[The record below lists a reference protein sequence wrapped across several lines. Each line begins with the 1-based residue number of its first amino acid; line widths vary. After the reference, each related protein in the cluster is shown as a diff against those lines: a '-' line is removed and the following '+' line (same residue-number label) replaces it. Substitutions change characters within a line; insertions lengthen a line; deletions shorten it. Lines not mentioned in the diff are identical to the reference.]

1 MKWGTRKTS
10 TILFTTLALFA
21 GVLSGCSDSTPQAQ
35 TGVDNKGGVTEAA
48 KPSEPAKKGESV
60 IYHLGETVN
69 PEQVTNF
76 NPFLATGNWQPF
88 FDYVFDPLYYFNPVK
103 GQLVPRLAVGDGTW
117 SDDNKTYTVKLNM
130 KAKWQDGKAFTVDD
144 VLYSFLTLKNNKVLD
159 RYQLWGDGRLQEVTA
174 QGSDTVVF
182 KLSKQFPSLPFYLTT
197 VYIAPKQQFEKE
209 DPSQFLNKTPIGT
222 GPFKFKSI
230 NESAIVLDKNADY
243 FLGAPNIDQLFV
255 NRFNNSSTLTLALE
269 KGDVQGSTGTVA
281 MPSVP
286 KLLENPVNKLQVYPG
301 LNTFSVIINNEK
313 PGLTDAAVR
322 RAIQLALDRKSLIEK
337 GESNGVFPANPG
349 FLSSVFGEMVD
360 SKLVDSQA
368 YAYNVNE
375 ANKLLESAGY
385 KKNAKGIY
393 EKDGKPLSFTY
404 HMAANAPAQ
413 NKEGAM
419 ITDWLK
425 SIGIE
430 TSVKL
435 VTWPE
440 LTKLLMSGD
449 YDLLQNGIQTPPDP
463 QAMLEIFHS
472 KMTAPTKTN
481 APGLN
486 YMRFRDADVDKWL
499 DEASSADTGK
509 RKELYQQVQN
519 RIAEKAPLAV
529 MYNVGGHIPY
539 RVDQFTNYNE
549 DLPVTSALSL
559 LQIKKK

>member
-1 MKWGTRKTS
+1 MNWGKRRKP
-10 TILFTTLALFA
+10 LAAAAALVLGLA
-21 GVLSGCSDSTPQAQ
+21 ILSGCSNAATQNQAA
-35 TGVDNKGGVTEAA
+35 KGGAAEPA
-48 KPSEPAKKGESV
+48 KPAEPAKKGTPV
-60 IYHLGETVN
+60 VYHLGETVN

-76 NPFLATGNWQPF
+76 NPFLATGNWTPF

-103 GQLVPRLAVGDGTW
+103 GQLVSRLAAGEGTW
-117 SDDNKTYTVKLNM
+117 SGDNKTYTVKLNL
-130 KAKWQDGKAFTVDD
+130 KAKWHDGKPLTADD
-144 VLYSFLTLKNNKVLD
+144 VLYSFNVLKNNKVLD
-159 RYQLWGDGRLQEVTA
+159 RYQLWGDGRLTEVAA
-174 QGSDTVVF
+174 QGSDTIAF
-182 KLSKQFPSLPFYLTT
+182 KLNNQFPSLPYYLTT
-197 VYIAPKQQFEKE
+197 VYIVPKAQFEKE
-209 DPSQFLNKTPIGT
+209 NAAEFLNKAPIGT
-222 GPFKFKSI
+222 GPFKFKSV

-269 KGDVQGSTGTVA
+269 KGDVQGSSGTVA

-301 LNTFSVIINNEK
+301 LSTYSVIMNNEK
-313 PGLTDAAVR
+313 PGLSDTAVR
-322 RAIQLALDRKSLIEK
+322 RAIQMALDRKSLIEK

-349 FLSSVFGEMVD
+349 FLSSVFGDASE
-360 SKLVDSQA
+360 SKLIDNPA
-368 YAYNVNE
+368 YGFNVSE
-375 ANKLLESAGY
+375 SIKLLESAGY

-393 EKDGKPLSFTY
+393 EKGGKPLSFTY

-419 ITDWLK
+419 ITAWLND
-425 SIGIE
+425 IGIE
-430 TSVKL
+430 TTVKL

-440 LTKLLMSGD
+440 LTKLLISGD
-449 YDLLQNGIQTPPDP
+449 YELLQNGIQTPPDP

-472 KMTAPTKTN
+472 KMTAPIGTN

-499 DEASSADTGK
+499 DEAASADPAK
-509 RKELYQQVQN
+509 RKELYKQVQN

-539 RVDQFTNYNE
+539 RTDKFTNYNE

-559 LQIKKK
+559 KQITAK